1 MSTEHELDPEL
12 AKLIGQ
18 ARNDTLEPD
27 AIEKLASTFALAAP
41 RPVLWKIFGAAGIG
55 IGVIA
60 ALAFGLSPKKPV
72 LLGRSGAVS
81 PTLGPTTTVATPSVV
96 IDLDDSPVQ
105 KKPAAS
111 VQSPEVQEFQLIRA
125 ARAALPTDPARAL
138 SLARTHEK
146 KFPNGVLVQERE
158 VIVISALKKLGQTG
172 EADTRADEFKKAHP
186 NSAHNPKF
194 DPTKAP

>member
-1 MSTEHELDPEL
+1 
-12 AKLIGQ
+12 
-18 ARNDTLEPD
+18 
-27 AIEKLASTFALAAP
+27 
-41 RPVLWKIFGAAGIG
+41 
-55 IGVIA
+55 
-60 ALAFGLSPKKPV
+60 
-72 LLGRSGAVS
+72 
-81 PTLGPTTTVATPSVV
+81 
-96 IDLDDSPVQ
+96 
-105 KKPAAS
+105 
-111 VQSPEVQEFQLIRA
+111 VQEFQLIRA